1 MEFYLEFI
9 FSIFIGKM
17 QFFDKLIINQEYS
30 YILGMYYINVF

>member
-9 FSIFIGKM
+9 FNIFIGEM

-30 YILGMYYINVF
+30 YVLEMYYINVF